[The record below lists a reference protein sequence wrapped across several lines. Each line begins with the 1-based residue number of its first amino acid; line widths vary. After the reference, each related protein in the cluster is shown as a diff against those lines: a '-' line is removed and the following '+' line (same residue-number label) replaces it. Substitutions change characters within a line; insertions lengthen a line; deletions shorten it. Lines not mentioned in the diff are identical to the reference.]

1 MLNLTQNRS
10 SIWVASSTDQILTPT
25 AVALG
30 KFDGV
35 HLGHQRVIE
44 PVRNSH
50 PQDNIDNI
58 KSIYSTVV
66 TFDPHPEEF
75 FSGQPRSLLT
85 PLVEK
90 IECLQGLGI
99 DQLVLLPFDRELS
112 ALSPRDFVEKILVQQ
127 LQCQKISVGED
138 FCFGQKR
145 LGTARDLQILAGLY
159 NIPVN
164 IVPIQMDMIN
174 LTANDETI
182 DGQENRISTSLIRES
197 LSLGDIP
204 RANRLLGRP
213 YTLSG
218 IVVTGKKLGRTIGFP
233 TANLQLPQDK
243 FLPRQGVYAV
253 RILIDTIPQVILGV
267 MNIGNRPTV
276 NGYSL
281 SIEVH
286 LFDWEGDLY
295 GKQLVLELV
304 QFLRPEQKFPNLEAL
319 KQQIGIDCVAAK
331 HVLAAS

>member
-10 SIWVASSTDQILTPT
+10 SIWVAASTDQILTPT

-44 PVRNSH
+44 PVRNSYT
-50 PQDNIDNI
+50 QDNV

-112 ALSPRDFVEKILVQQ
+112 ALSPRDFLEKILVQK

-138 FCFGQKR
+138 FCFGQK
-145 LGTARDLQILAGLY
+145 
-159 NIPVN
+159 
-164 IVPIQMDMIN
+164 
-174 LTANDETI
+174 
-182 DGQENRISTSLIRES
+182 TSW
-197 LSLGDIP
+197 
-204 RANRLLGRP
+204 
-213 YTLSG
+213 
-218 IVVTGKKLGRTIGFP
+218 
-233 TANLQLPQDK
+233 
-243 FLPRQGVYAV
+243 
-253 RILIDTIPQVILGV
+253 
-267 MNIGNRPTV
+267 
-276 NGYSL
+276 
-281 SIEVH
+281 H
-286 LFDWEGDLY
+286 
-295 GKQLVLELV
+295 
-304 QFLRPEQKFPNLEAL
+304 
-319 KQQIGIDCVAAK
+319 C
-331 HVLAAS
+331 